1 MIKKDFSISIFCYY
15 LPAFL
20 WMVLIFY
27 LSSISGLKTGVES
40 IGVEIFIRKIAHLFI
55 YFVLTLLIWRI
66 LKHQWGMSLNKS
78 IVASFFFVL
87 LYAVSDEVHQYF
99 VDDRAGRAVD
109 VLIDSAG
116 SMIGVGWVIFLSKI
130 NKKL

>member
-1 MIKKDFSISIFCYY
+1 
-15 LPAFL
+15 
-20 WMVLIFY
+20 
-27 LSSISGLKTGVES
+27 
-40 IGVEIFIRKIAHLFI
+40 
-55 YFVLTLLIWRI
+55 
-66 LKHQWGMSLNKS
+66 MSLNKS